1 MNRKRLLTIFGII
14 YVVSLGFFLKNFT
27 EQAVSDTS
35 LTALCLEASLPCMD
49 VIAVESD
56 SETDSAPEPASK
68 ETVQQTAKAETPEK
82 SETTKKKTAK
92 KKKKKA
98 DGPPRVLIYHT
109 HATESY
115 LPATAGNYHTTKE
128 ANTVREAGSIMAE
141 TLEAEGIAV
150 IHDKTIHD
158 NPSYNA
164 SYGRS
169 YETVTAV
176 LRENP
181 SIECIIDLH
190 RDAIAGTAEGPTET
204 VHGKTCAYYSYVLGS
219 TAATYASNKAILN
232 RLNAVAASDYD
243 GFTGSI
249 LERPYTYNQELCEQ
263 SILLELGNNRNHIG
277 DVRRS
282 AEVFGQMLADV
293 LEE

>member
-1 MNRKRLLTIFGII
+1 MNRKRLLAIFGII
-14 YVVSLGFFLKNFT
+14 YVVALGFFLKSYT
-27 EQAVSDTS
+27 QQAVSNS
-35 LTALCLEASLPCMD
+35 NLTALCLEASLPCMD
-49 VIAVESD
+49 VIAVEAD
-56 SETDSAPEPASK
+56 TDTEAAGK
-68 ETVQQTAKAETPEK
+68 EEVQQTAKAE
-82 SETTKKKTAK
+82 ETKKVEDTKKKSTK
-92 KKKKKA
+92 KKKTKA

-115 LPATAGNYHTTKE
+115 RPATAGNYHTTKE
-128 ANTVREAGSIMAE
+128 ANTVREAGNIMAE

-169 YETVTAV
+169 YETVTAI
-176 LRENP
+176 LQENP

-219 TAATYASNKAILN
+219 TASTYASNKALLN
-232 RLNAVAASDYD
+232 KLNSIAASDYD
-243 GFTGSI
+243 GFTANI
-249 LERPYTYNQELCEQ
+249 LERPYTYNQELCQQ
-263 SILLELGNNRNHIG
+263 SILLELGNNRNHID

-282 AEVFGQMLADV
+282 AKVFGQMLADA
-293 LEE
+293 LNQ

>member
-1 MNRKRLLTIFGII
+1 MNRKKLLMIFGII
-14 YVVSLGFFLKNFT
+14 YVMSLGVFLKSSA
-27 EQAVSDTS
+27 EQAVSDTN

-49 VIAVESD
+49 VIAVDTEVQ
-56 SETDSAPEPASK
+56 TEPQADAEAK
-68 ETVQQTAKAETPEK
+68 EEVEKTAKEEQPKEK
-82 SETTKKKTAK
+82 TTKKQT

-98 DGPPRVLIYHT
+98 TGEPRVLIYHT

-115 LPATAGNYHTTKE
+115 RPATAGNYHTTKE
-128 ANTVREAGSIMAE
+128 ANTVREAGTVMAE

-164 SYGRS
+164 SYERS
-169 YETVTAV
+169 YETVTAI
-176 LRENP
+176 LKENP

-190 RDAIAGTAEGPTET
+190 RDAIAGSAEGPTEI
-204 VHGKTCAYYSYVLGS
+204 VHGETCAYYSYVVGS
-219 TAATYASNKAILN
+219 AAPTYASNKAFLG

-243 GFTGSI
+243 GFTADI
-249 LERPYTYNQELCEQ
+249 LERPYYYNQELCDQ
-263 SILLELGNNRNHIG
+263 SILLELGNNRNHID

-282 AEVFGQMLADV
+282 AKVFGQMLADV
-293 LEE
+293 LNQ